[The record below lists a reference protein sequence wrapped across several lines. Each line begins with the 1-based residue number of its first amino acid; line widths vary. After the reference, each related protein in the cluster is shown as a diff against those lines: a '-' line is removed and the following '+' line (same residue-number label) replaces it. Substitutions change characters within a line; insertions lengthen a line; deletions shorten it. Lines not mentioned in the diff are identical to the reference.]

1 MALAMEAMEVQVRVP
16 PHLYQRLEQTARLA
30 KCTGQ
35 DVAEPAPPQLATPRV
50 LLAEKAGEAWR

>member
-35 DVAEPAPPQLATPRV
+35 DVAEPAPPQL
-50 LLAEKAGEAWR
+50 